1 MLNVKFT
8 CCVCGN
14 KFSKQQG
21 DVDERMCD
29 ECLNHEDKF
38 GEAAKAEDKEYKA
51 EYQPW
56 PSNVTVRYLEAD
68 VKKIIVTIADL
79 EQKLINLNTS
89 IKFKMN
95 EIMLIV
101 EQLTEDKK

>member
-21 DVDERMCD
+21 DVDERTCD
-29 ECLNHEDKF
+29 ECLNHEDEF
-38 GEAAKAEDKEYKA
+38 GEAAKAEGKEYEA

-56 PSNVTVRYLEAD
+56 PSNVTVKYIEAD